1 MNSSFFVKA
10 LVNTILSWLLIALVF
25 SLKKDISY
33 VDALTLPYPILMS
46 IVAGVAS
53 YIGMVLRKKD

>member
-1 MNSSFFVKA
+1 MNSSFIVKA

-33 VDALTLPYPILMS
+33 VDALAMPYIILVS
-46 IVAGVAS
+46 VVAGVAS
-53 YIGMVLRKKD
+53 YFGMLLRNRK